1 MAAQFLDIEGLEK
14 FSEFIEEIN
23 KMEPKYK
30 RRLIRSA
37 FKASAKIIQTAQKAG
52 VSSLKKRT
60 GYLKK
65 SLRMKS
71 GRGKK
76 WTYIRVGNI
85 DPKPYLLK
93 SNNTRFN
100 AKGIKKAS
108 SGTRYKPRPSTY
120 AGIWHEYGYKARGK
134 TAVKALRWFTKSY
147 KDNREAVNKM
157 IVADMEK
164 TIAEIKKNY

>member
-14 FSEFIEEIN
+14 FSEFIEELN
-23 KMEPKYK
+23 NLEPKYK

-37 FKASAKIIQTAQKAG
+37 FKSSAKIIQTAQKAG

-65 SLRMKS
+65 SLRVKNGK
-71 GRGKK
+71 GRK

-93 SNNTRFN
+93 STTRRFN
-100 AKGIKKAS
+100 KGIKKAA

-120 AGIWHEYGYKARGK
+120 AGIWHEYGFKARGK
-134 TAVKALRWFTKSY
+134 TSVKALRWFTKSY
-147 KDNREAVNKM
+147 KDNREAINRM